1 MHCNKK
7 WTKLL
12 TCANKSSSGNLMSS
26 LPKREFQTMPPII
39 YKNITSQ
46 LSEESERRTT
56 RELLES
62 LELRLSIDPTKS
74 KKVTSD
80 LNADFSKFPKSETN
94 ISVTSLSANPLRPAL
109 FSWEEDQKMSST
121 KSKEISKTVCVL
133 LKTWLLTHKWFP
145 EVVPPKWNSLIDLTK
160 KLRLLKDKNN
170 YPTEP

>member
-1 MHCNKK
+1 
-7 WTKLL
+7 
-12 TCANKSSSGNLMSS
+12 
-26 LPKREFQTMPPII
+26 MPPII

-109 FSWEEDQKMSST
+109 FS
-121 KSKEISKTVCVL
+121 
-133 LKTWLLTHKWFP
+133 
-145 EVVPPKWNSLIDLTK
+145 
-160 KLRLLKDKNN
+160 
-170 YPTEP
+170 